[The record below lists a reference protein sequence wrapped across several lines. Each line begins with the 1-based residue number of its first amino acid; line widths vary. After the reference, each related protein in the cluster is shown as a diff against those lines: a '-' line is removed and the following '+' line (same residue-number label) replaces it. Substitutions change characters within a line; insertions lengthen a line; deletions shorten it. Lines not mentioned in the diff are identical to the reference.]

1 MRRLI
6 SGRPVLTADPENMD
20 EKSSQQ
26 DGLLRQVLIPL
37 YAVSA
42 LFAVLILRLLRPG
55 GNKMALALVVIG
67 TCVWFGVQR
76 FGYLSLESHSAAQHT
91 HEQASKCAN
100 DLAIRQATEELKG
113 ASDYTRVCDIL
124 RSAFS
129 ANDFDGFELRVSAF
143 VDAPC
148 TSGDRFASLKKEEN
162 CLVWSKPG
170 APEFHEGCGAW
181 TLTLDLSTS
190 AHRRLGSMK
199 LYRFYRD
206 RALLV
211 NANLLTSA
219 FPVALADALDRTLV
233 SKKDPASG
241 LDNRVVIRDAQG

>member
-1 MRRLI
+1 
-6 SGRPVLTADPENMD
+6 MD

-91 HEQASKCAN
+91 SEQATKCAN

-113 ASDYTRVCDIL
+113 ASDYAQVCDIL

-129 ANDFDGFELRVSAF
+129 ANDFDGFELRVNALADHPS
-143 VDAPC
+143 
-148 TSGDRFASLKKEEN
+148 TSGDRFVELRQKESL
-162 CLVWSKPG
+162 CFVWSKPG
-170 APEFHEGCGAW
+170 APEFNDGWGAW
-181 TLTLDLSTS
+181 TLTLELFTS
-190 AHRRLGSMK
+190 VHRRLGSMK
-199 LYRFYRD
+199 LYRFYGD

-219 FPVALADALDRTLV
+219 FPVVLADALDRTLV

-241 LDNRVVIRDAQG
+241 LDNRVVIRDGQG